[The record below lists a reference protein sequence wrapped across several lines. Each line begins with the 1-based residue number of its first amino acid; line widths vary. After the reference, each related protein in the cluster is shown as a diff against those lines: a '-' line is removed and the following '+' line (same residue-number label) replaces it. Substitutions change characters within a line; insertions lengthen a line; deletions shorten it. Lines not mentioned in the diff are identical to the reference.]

1 MHHLLIALSIG
12 LAGSLHCIGMC
23 GPLVA
28 ALHVGG
34 RLHMKRSLIY
44 HSGRILGYALFG
56 ALMGLIG
63 YSMRLVITQEWLAVV
78 AGSLLL
84 LTFLWP
90 TTIQRLPARWGQPMR
105 NLRQQWMQ
113 WWHTGHPGIVL
124 GMGLLNAFL
133 PCGLVYSALAASIIT
148 ASPWMGALFMALF
161 GLANTPALFFSS
173 HIIRALQER
182 FGQRHKRQIQ
192 IVLMA
197 FALLIV
203 LRGAGLGIPMVS
215 PKLSDTQHS
224 CCHR

>member
-44 HSGRILGYALFG
+44 HSGRILGYAIFG
-56 ALMGLIG
+56 ASMGFLG
-63 YSMRLVITQEWLAVV
+63 YSMRMVITQEWLAVV

-90 TTIQRLPARWGQPMR
+90 SALQRIPNRWGEPIR
-105 NLRQQWMQ
+105 RLRQKWMQ
-113 WWHTGHPGIVL
+113 WWHTGHPSIVF

-182 FGQRHKRQIQ
+182 FGQRHKRHIQ

-197 FALLIV
+197 FAFLIV

-215 PKLSDTQHS
+215 PKLSVTEHS